1 MHCAC
6 SKSHHNVNG
15 QKQDESLLEDV
26 WILLRAG
33 RSEEAR
39 NLCRSAGQV
48 VSSLVKC
55 NLLFFSS
62 MISGS
67 DK

>member
-1 MHCAC
+1 MHCTY
-6 SKSHHNVNG
+6 SKGHHNVNG

-48 VSSLVKC
+48 LSSLVKYY
-55 NLLFFSS
+55 LLSFSS
-62 MISGS
+62 SVIRIR
-67 DK
+67 